1 MLLKI
6 QLLKKTLE
14 EGSNKSER
22 EVKVKSREK
31 GKGKEKD
38 KGKKRQEKRQGKN
51 REIHTKKQEV
61 GAFLGIDYIMSIN

>member
-38 KGKKRQEKRQGKN
+38 KGKKRQGKN

>member
-31 GKGKEKD
+31 G